1 MRQLVLTAL
10 KKLKNIEVFVN
21 LFEEWLGEKCKISRI
36 TKHYLTQIITPISV
50 RSINA
55 TVIVCSIDLILDWM
69 DLVSK
74 ITAMKIESW
83 FNESKHPQLLLQ
95 RLKKRKEG

>member
-36 TKHYLTQIITPISV
+36 TKHYISGFIGVTPEF
-50 RSINA
+50 
-55 TVIVCSIDLILDWM
+55 L
-69 DLVSK
+69 SK
-74 ITAMKIESW
+74 MKS
-83 FNESKHPQLLLQ
+83 NGL
-95 RLKKRKEG
+95 RKS